1 MAFHFMLDK
10 PQMLSPDP
18 ARPSQSH
25 PHPDCRQPAEIS
37 LTVPSSPHFAAR
49 LGPLCLALAVTLP
62 QTLFAQD
69 QTPTPALA
77 IELNQAVDH
86 EGGCL
91 LSFVARNETGGDITR
106 AVFET
111 VLFTSQGQVDR
122 LSLFD
127 FGALP
132 DGRPR
137 VRQFVVPQAACDG
150 LGQVLFN
157 GAQTCD
163 LPADTTAD
171 ATPDTTPDAA
181 AQATCDRALRLTT
194 RTQIEVTG

>member
-1 MAFHFMLDK
+1 
-10 PQMLSPDP
+10 
-18 ARPSQSH
+18 
-25 PHPDCRQPAEIS
+25 
-37 LTVPSSPHFAAR
+37 LTVPSSPAFAAR
-49 LGPLCLALAVTLP
+49 LGPLCLALAVTMP
-62 QTLFAQD
+62 QALAAQE
-69 QTPTPALA
+69 PSTPATPVATPPAAGLA
-77 IELNQAVDH
+77 IELNTAANHD
-86 EGGCL
+86 GGCL
-91 LSFVARNETGGDITR
+91 LSFVAQNGTGQDIDR

-111 VLFTSQGQVDR
+111 VLFTAEGQVDR

-157 GAQTCD
+157 GAQTCEQ
-163 LPADTTAD
+163 PATAT
-171 ATPDTTPDAA
+171 ATATANAPDTPAA
-181 AQATCDRALRLTT
+181 ALAACDGALRLST